1 MRVAHPIPY
10 QGSKRNIAEFI
21 LRFFPQEFDTLIEP
35 FAGSAAIS
43 LAAACYGKVSRF
55 HINDVNKPLMD
66 LWHEIIHNPERISNN
81 YENLWHEQQGR
92 EREFYDIVR
101 DQFNKTKRPDCLL
114 YLLARCVK
122 ASIRYNSEGE
132 FNQSPD
138 NRRKG
143 RLPER
148 MRSDIFAASGLLRGR
163 TVITSKDYQEVLK
176 SVSRRHLV
184 YMDPPYQGIC
194 SSRDPR
200 YYTGIDFGE
209 FVQELKGLIGRR
221 ITFLLSYDG
230 RKGRKVYGTGLPAE
244 MGLYKVEIKA
254 GRSTQSTFLGR
265 NDITYE
271 SLYLSKELIEHL
283 DISPGEVLSDSMP
296 GEATQLMLPIVDEI
310 QTYERL
316 SEIA

>member
-1 MRVAHPIPY
+1 MRSAHPIPY

-21 LRFFPQEFDTLIEP
+21 LRFFPQEFDTLVEP

-43 LAAACYGKVSRF
+43 LAAAGYGKASRF
-55 HINDVNKPLMD
+55 HINDINRPLID
-66 LWHEIIHNPERISNN
+66 LWREIIHNPERISNS

-101 DQFNKTKRPDCLL
+101 DQFNKTKKPDYLL

-148 MRSDIFAASGLLRGR
+148 MRNDIFAASGLLRGR
-163 TVITSKDYQEVLK
+163 TAITSKDYREVLK

-221 ITFLLSYDG
+221 IPFLLSYDG
-230 RKGRKVYGTGLPAE
+230 RKGRKVYGTELPAE

-254 GRSTQSTFLGR
+254 GRSTQSTLLGR

-271 SLYLSKELIEHL
+271 SLYLSEELIEHL
-283 DISPGEVLSDSMP
+283 GISPGEALSDSISSAVY
-296 GEATQLMLPIVDEI
+296 G
-310 QTYERL
+310 RL
-316 SEIA
+316 GHVFSH